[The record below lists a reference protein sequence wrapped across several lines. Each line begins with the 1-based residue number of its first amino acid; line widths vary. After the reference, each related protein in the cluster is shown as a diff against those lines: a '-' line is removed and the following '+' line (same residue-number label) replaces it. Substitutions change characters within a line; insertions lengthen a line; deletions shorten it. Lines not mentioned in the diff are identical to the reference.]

1 MTGNKEKGQF
11 YFVLALAIAVLL
23 ISIWAFMQEIYA
35 APQEDV
41 VQRNMPG
48 KEAGREKEKEST
60 ELVDTKTL
68 IDTALSEITFETEL
82 TLMDDTV
89 AESMITTSDDG
100 TKIQLY
106 MGEGTCSDELLV
118 MTSRDSDSIKK
129 EVENVQKHLTDMQQS
144 FQDYLP
150 KEAKK
155 IDDAVIL
162 QGKNC
167 IIACVSADK
176 DRAKSI
182 LEEQLK

>member
-11 YFVLALAIAVLL
+11 YFVFVLAVIVLL
-23 ISIWAFMQEIYA
+23 ISIWAFMQGIYA
-35 APQEDV
+35 PPQEDV
-41 VQRNMPG
+41 VQRDMPG
-48 KEAGREKEKEST
+48 KEAGQEEEKNSPES
-60 ELVDTKTL
+60 VDTKAL

-89 AESMITTSDDG
+89 TESMITTSNDS

-118 MTSRDSDSIKK
+118 MTAQDSDSIKK

-167 IIACVSADK
+167 IIACVSGDK
-176 DRAKSI
+176 DKAKKV
-182 LEEQLK
+182 LEKQLK